1 MITYKDCPECG
12 TRRIHESVRLCEVC
26 ETWEK
31 AEQAIAAQD
40 EILTR
45 RYNEQLARA
54 EKAEA
59 KNSKYRECLET
70 IHYSFKMGN
79 VVSGPMLQTWAEFI
93 EKALNNDD

>member
-12 TRRIHESVRLCEVC
+12 ARKIR
-26 ETWEK
+26 ETWTK

-54 EKAEA
+54 ERTKTHTT
-59 KNSKYRECLET
+59 S
-70 IHYSFKMGN
+70 
-79 VVSGPMLQTWAEFI
+79 P
-93 EKALNNDD
+93 